1 MLVLGILM
9 LTLAV
14 VAVLLLRPVFN
25 APVPPRWTTF
35 DLVGEL
41 VAVLITALVGF
52 GVISTG
58 VGVLRITAG
67 QASALQVL
75 LALAIPIGAAVLLR
89 MRHRPVGL
97 PKIPA

>member
-1 MLVLGILM
+1 MLVLGISM

-14 VAVLLLRPVFN
+14 IAVLLLRPIFN
-25 APVPPRWTTF
+25 AAVPPRWTTF

-58 VGVLRITAG
+58 VGVLRIMAG
-67 QASALQVL
+67 QASSLQVL
-75 LALAIPIGAAVLLR
+75 LALAIPIAAGALMRLR
-89 MRHRPVGL
+89 QRPVGS
-97 PKIPA
+97 PKVPA